1 MLRLS
6 SLCFL
11 WLAGAAFVGAAN
23 EPAAVPSAS
32 DASLVPIGTL
42 RSGIQF
48 AGETVDGDFSVLVP
62 LHSNLGEGGRLG
74 GSLIFAEPY
83 AQWVEKGSVQAG
95 IGLGFRHL
103 FSSQTREA
111 LSGNASAGFMDEGIY
126 IGANAFLDMAETRF
140 DQRFW
145 QLGLGAEIGTRYL
158 ELRGRYHLP
167 LDNGEETQVRNHEEI
182 SGGSGWSAYGYRYRY
197 TYQFT
202 IDRVVDYLTE
212 GLEGWDVEASVLVP
226 GIDRWVDLRLI
237 GGYASFHGKTLDA
250 IDYDTWKVGVEFR
263 PVPAVVLSGMWF
275 ENDRIVGDNWLF
287 GISLEVPFETADIG
301 DGKGGFWGHIKDAF
315 KPRRRHLIERLSEPA
330 RRGSLPMQLGT
341 GVTGGRT
348 DVTFRDRGVLIL
360 PDGRVVVVGAASS
373 RSSVGFAAPSGSGS
387 AAAGSSGAGSSGSYA
402 GATTRTV
409 VMNALGAGSLSVS
422 NSAIEVTSPGDVFGG
437 IILNAPGAGT
447 GSSSSTGS
455 TSSSSSGDYTW
466 WSSGASQLTLIGNS
480 NSVGYFTGTTYYTY
494 Y

>member
-1 MLRLS
+1 M
-6 SLCFL
+6 
-11 WLAGAAFVGAAN
+11 A
-23 EPAAVPSAS
+23 EPAAVSSAS
-32 DASLVPIGTL
+32 NSSLVPIGTL

-111 LSGNASAGFMDEGIY
+111 LSGNVSAGFMDEGIY
-126 IGANAFLDMAETRF
+126 MGANAFLDMAETRF

-167 LDNGEETQVRNHEEI
+167 LDNGEETQIRSHEEI
-182 SGGSGWSAYGYRYRY
+182 SGGSGWSAHGYQYRY

-202 IDRVVDYLTE
+202 IDSVVDYLTE

-226 GIDRWVDLRLI
+226 GIDQWVDLRLI
-237 GGYASFHGKTLDA
+237 GGYASFHGKTLDV

-330 RRGSLPMQLGT
+330 RWGSLPMQLGT

-360 PDGRVVVVGAASS
+360 PDGRVVVVGAATS
-373 RSSVGFAAPSGSGS
+373 RSSVAFASPSGTGS
-387 AAAGSSGAGSSGSYA
+387 SAAGSSEAGSSASYT
-402 GATTRTV
+402 GVSKTGTTTLMEGGVNVTV
-409 VMNALGAGSLSVS
+409 AGSLVRFNTEGSTLS
-422 NSAIEVTSPGDVFGG
+422 SGAALNLSAWSSP
-437 IILNAPGAGT
+437 AAGT

-466 WSSGASQLTLIGNS
+466 WSSGASLSTPIGNS